1 MIKSVNARTD
11 AKDERKTFRD
21 ILIRIKRV
29 NVSLYRSRDYKI
41 IIASFV
47 NALVYSR
54 NVAT

>member
-41 IIASFV
+41 IIASFI